1 MQDSLEVRGSF
12 RLPITREEVERLLA
26 DQRRVVLRQ
35 TAEGERMMKPVKPAW
50 FGKMPKGITRPR
62 QWVTDI
68 VVTVGVS
75 LFCFGIAYVIF
86 ASLRLNP

>member
-1 MQDSLEVRGSF
+1 
-12 RLPITREEVERLLA
+12 
-26 DQRRVVLRQ
+26 
-35 TAEGERMMKPVKPAW
+35 MKPVKPAW